1 MKCGAERKRF
11 DWVGRSVE
19 EFGAEVVGEWDEA
32 ARAERDDWGREVL
45 GGGG

>member
-1 MKCGAERKRF
+1 MGRRKEDF
-11 DWVGRSVE
+11 DWVGRSVVK
-19 EFGAEVVGEWDEA
+19 FGAEDVGEWDEA